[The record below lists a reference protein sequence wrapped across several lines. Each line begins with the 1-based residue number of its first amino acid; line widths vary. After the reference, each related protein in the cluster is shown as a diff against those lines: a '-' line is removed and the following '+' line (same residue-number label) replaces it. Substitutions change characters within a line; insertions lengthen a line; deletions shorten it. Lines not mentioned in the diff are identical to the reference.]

1 MFKTM
6 LGVEGMS
13 CGMCEAHVNDAVRKA
28 FPAAKK
34 VSSSRMKKLTEV
46 ISEVAPDTDA
56 LRRAIDA
63 TGYRVTGCKVE
74 PFEKKRFL
82 LFR

>member
-1 MFKTM
+1 MFKTT

-46 ISEVAPDTDA
+46 ISEAEPDTDA

-63 TGYRVTGCKVE
+63 TGYRVTDCKVE
-74 PFEKKRFL
+74 PFEKKRFPF
-82 LFR
+82 FR

>member
-1 MFKTM
+1 MFKTT

-34 VSSSRMKKLTEV
+34 VSEV
-46 ISEVAPDTDA
+46 ISEVEPDTDA

-63 TGYRVTGCKVE
+63 TGYRVTGCRVE
-74 PFEKKRFL
+74 PFEKKRFSF
-82 LFR
+82 FR

>member
-1 MFKTM
+1 MFKTT

-13 CGMCEAHVNDAVRKA
+13 CRMCEAHVNDAVRKA
-28 FPAAKK
+28 FPAAKE
-34 VSSSRMKKLTEV
+34 VSSSRRKKLTEV
-46 ISEVAPDTDA
+46 ISEVEPDADA

-74 PFEKKRFL
+74 PFEKKRFS

>member
-1 MFKTM
+1 MFKTT

-13 CGMCEAHVNDAVRKA
+13 CGMCEAHINDAVRKA

-34 VSSSRMKKLTEV
+34 VSSSRRKKLTEV
-46 ISEVAPDTDA
+46 ISEVEPDADA

-74 PFEKKRFL
+74 PFEKKRFS

>member
-1 MFKTM
+1 MFKTT

-34 VSSSRMKKLTEV
+34 ISSSRRKKLTEV
-46 ISEVAPDTDA
+46 ISEVEPDADA

-63 TGYRVTGCKVE
+63 TGYRVTGCRVE
-74 PFEKKRFL
+74 PFEKKRFS

>member
-1 MFKTM
+1 MEIILK
-6 LGVEGMS
+6 VEGMH

-28 FPAAKK
+28 FPAAKE
-34 VSSSRMKKLTEV
+34 VSSSRRKKLTEV
-46 ISEVAPDTDA
+46 ISEVEPDADA

-74 PFEKKRFL
+74 PFEKKRFS